1 MNMTI
6 RKETLRDQRAHMLA
20 ASPGWRA
27 SDARVNPR
35 VAIGSIIAMWLIYF
49 LITTGLAL
57 LAGPPS
63 NGVRSGA
70 ARSSAS
76 PASCAPSPFIS

>member
-57 LAGPPS
+57 LAG
-63 NGVRSGA
+63 A
-70 ARSSAS
+70 AEQWLSL
-76 PASCAPSPFIS
+76 IHI

>member
-35 VAIGSIIAMWLIYF
+35 VAIGSIIAMWLI
-49 LITTGLAL
+49 
-57 LAGPPS
+57 
-63 NGVRSGA
+63 
-70 ARSSAS
+70 
-76 PASCAPSPFIS
+76 